1 MENDYS
7 RGLSDGYRGADD
19 SFKKVAPFW
28 VYGAI
33 DCTFAGLEPQYNFC
47 GAFKNRSDAES
58 FIEYRKGHI
67 VDRETLF
74 KIKDYSKEG
83 AAV

>member
-7 RGLSDGYRGADD
+7 RGLSDGYRGAED
-19 SFKKVAPFW
+19 SFNKVAPFW

-33 DCTFAGLEPQYNFC
+33 DCRKFDIEPQYNFC
-47 GAFKNRSDAES
+47 AAFKSKEDAEA

-74 KIKDYSKEG
+74 KIEEKGKR
-83 AAV
+83 